1 MAESGDRWAR
11 WLGERRFAGDEETR
25 ARAFANLLIP
35 LRDAVLDGAE
45 PIAGATVLDIGC
57 GDGLIAFGAIDR
69 GAAEVVFA
77 DISSDLLVQC
87 QDLADAAGVRRRCR
101 FEQAPAEDLGAV
113 ETGSVDAVTVRSVLI
128 YIADK
133 RAAFREFARVLR
145 PGGRLSIFEPINR
158 FGQREWTGSRFFGV
172 DLAPVCEIA
181 ENPAGRRQAVGRLP
195 ARRRKPE
202 PADARRGDG
211 SHPDRRGAGGADALP
226 AATDRGGRADPAD
239 GARLRP
245 RPATRALTGLIPSR
259 CGPAA
264 SAR

>member
-45 PIAGATVLDIGC
+45 PIAGATMLDIGC
-57 GDGLIAFGAIDR
+57 GDGLIAFGSLDR

-101 FEQAPAEDLGAV
+101 FVQAPAEDLAAV
-113 ETGSVDAVTVRSVLI
+113 ETGSVDAATVRSVLI
-128 YIADK
+128 YVADK

-158 FGQREWTGSRFFGV
+158 FGQRGGRVRGSSASTWHRS
-172 DLAPVCEIA
+172 EIA
-181 ENPAGRRQAVGRLP
+181 
-195 ARRRKPE
+195 K
-202 PADARRGDG
+202 
-211 SHPDRRGAGGADALP
+211 
-226 AATDRGGRADPAD
+226 AAAFGEAAPPTIRMLD
-239 GARLRP
+239 GATISSCWREAGFFPVRLTLTAGSGRP
-245 RPATRALTGLIPSR
+245 TPGRGTSSCTAPSR
-259 CGPAA
+259 TCRRSP
-264 SAR
+264 RRWTTT